1 MCAALH
7 AAASA
12 RLRGAA
18 VQAALRAGTF
28 LGGFPQA
35 RERVVALSPQKV
47 HRPSGHASATAAG
60 LFPSSDTCRSGPK
73 ATG

>member
-1 MCAALH
+1 MYATQHTADTRP
-7 AAASA
+7 S
-12 RLRGAA
+12 GGSA
-18 VQAALRAGTF
+18 VQATLGAGTF

-35 RERVVALSPQKV
+35 RERVVALSPRKV